1 MVRLLAHETSEQQQ
15 CQDSRIYCRKGSSMI
30 LDADIQE
37 AYEERAAIL
46 QYDAGYPKEKAEALA
61 MAEAETWQKERDRG

>member
-1 MVRLLAHETSEQQQ
+1 MT
-15 CQDSRIYCRKGSSMI
+15 

-61 MAEAETWQKERDRG
+61 MAEAMNWQKERESCAS

>member
-1 MVRLLAHETSEQQQ
+1 MT
-15 CQDSRIYCRKGSSMI
+15 

-61 MAEAETWQKERDRG
+61 MAEAETWQKERERG

>member
-1 MVRLLAHETSEQQQ
+1 MNQAADAFMAIFGLK
-15 CQDSRIYCRKGSSMI
+15 RI
-30 LDADIQE
+30 DADIQE

-61 MAEAETWQKERDRG
+61 MAEAETWQKERNGA

>member
-1 MVRLLAHETSEQQQ
+1 MP
-15 CQDSRIYCRKGSSMI
+15 

-46 QYDAGYPKEKAEALA
+46 QFDAGYPKEKAEALA
-61 MAEAETWQKERDRG
+61 MAEAETWQKERGDCE

>member
-1 MVRLLAHETSEQQQ
+1 MA
-15 CQDSRIYCRKGSSMI
+15 

-46 QYDAGYPKEKAEALA
+46 QHDAGYPKEKAEALA

>member
-1 MVRLLAHETSEQQQ
+1 
-15 CQDSRIYCRKGSSMI
+15 MI

-46 QYDAGYPKEKAEALA
+46 QYDAGYPKEKAEKLA